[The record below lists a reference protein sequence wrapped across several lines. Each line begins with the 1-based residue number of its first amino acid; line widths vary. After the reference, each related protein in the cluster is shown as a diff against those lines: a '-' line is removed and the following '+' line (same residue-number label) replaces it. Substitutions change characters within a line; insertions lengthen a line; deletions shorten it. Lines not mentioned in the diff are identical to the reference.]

1 MIKIILIVGAI
12 LFGFSFILVPW
23 EANETRT
30 FAWEQRLPA
39 PNDLA
44 GWKLYQSKTSGGPY
58 TLIQT
63 IPFVATQTEYQASA
77 SIKVPDSRVKTLYFV
92 LTAYD
97 RSGNES
103 RYSNETS
110 LTLHF
115 QTLFWDYDFI
125 WAGKRNMTVNTLRMI
140 LQAIGIGAGT
150 ALVGFLTL
158 RRRRFRKEPST
169 PEAGGKRFYC
179 ETCKIEIPNENGAEV
194 HRAFKHEVRESEN
207 F

>member
-12 LFGFSFILVPW
+12 FFAFSFILVPW
-23 EANETRT
+23 EPNETRT

-63 IPFVATQTEYQASA
+63 IPFVATQTEYRATVSMRV
-77 SIKVPDSRVKTLYFV
+77 SDHRVKTLYFV
-92 LTAYD
+92 MTAYD
-97 RSGNES
+97 HSGNES
-103 RYSNETS
+103 RYCNETS
-110 LTLHF
+110 LTLDCE
-115 QTLFWDYDFI
+115 TLFWGYDFI
-125 WAGKRNMTVNTLRMI
+125 WARKRNMTVHTLRMI
-140 LQAIGIGAGT
+140 LQAIGFGAGIVL
-150 ALVGFLTL
+150 AGFLTL
-158 RRRRFRKEPST
+158 RRKRFLKEPST
-169 PEAGGKRFYC
+169 HETDGKRFYC

-194 HRAFKHEVRESEN
+194 HRAFKHEVRESGN

>member
-1 MIKIILIVGAI
+1 MKIILIVGAI
-12 LFGFSFILVPW
+12 FFAFSFILVPW
-23 EANETRT
+23 EPNETRT

-58 TLIQT
+58 NLIQT

-77 SIKVPDSRVKTLYFV
+77 SIKVPESRVKTLYFV

-97 RSGNES
+97 HSGNES

-110 LTLHF
+110 LTLNF

-125 WAGKRNMTVNTLRMI
+125 WAAKGNMTVNYLRMV

-150 ALVGFLTL
+150 VLAGVLTL
-158 RRRRFRKEPST
+158 KRRRFRKEPSLHET
-169 PEAGGKRFYC
+169 GGKKFHC
-179 ETCKIEIPNENGAEV
+179 DTCKIEIPNENGAEV
-194 HRAFKHEVRESEN
+194 HRAFKHEVREI
-207 F
+207 

>member
-1 MIKIILIVGAI
+1 MIKIVLIVGAI
-12 LFGFSFILVPW
+12 FFCFSFILVPW
-23 EANETRT
+23 EPNETRT
-30 FAWEQRLPA
+30 FGWEQRLPA

-77 SIKVPDSRVKTLYFV
+77 SIKVPENRVKTLYFV

-97 RSGNES
+97 HSGNES

-110 LTLHF
+110 LTLNF

-125 WAGKRNMTVNTLRMI
+125 WAAKGNMTVNTLRMI
-140 LQAIGIGAGT
+140 LQAIGFGAGT
-150 ALVGFLTL
+150 ILAGFLTL
-158 RRRRFRKEPST
+158 RRRRFPKEPSSHKT
-169 PEAGGKRFYC
+169 DVRKFYC

-194 HRAFKHEVRESEN
+194 HRAFKHEVREI
-207 F
+207 